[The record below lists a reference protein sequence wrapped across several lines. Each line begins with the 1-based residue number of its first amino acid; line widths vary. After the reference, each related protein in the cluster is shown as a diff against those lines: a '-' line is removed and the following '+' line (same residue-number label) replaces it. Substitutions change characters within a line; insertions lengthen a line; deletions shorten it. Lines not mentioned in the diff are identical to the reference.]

1 MIKLFHSVVRLFT
14 SVSFLTIPP
23 FYNQVAHLRLV
34 GAKWPPLVLFLV
46 VIVRTAFQVVT
57 VRINFTR
64 GDLKESEVQELAI
77 LVLFDAVTS

>member
-1 MIKLFHSVVRLFT
+1 M
-14 SVSFLTIPP
+14 
-23 FYNQVAHLRLV
+23 
-34 GAKWPPLVLFLV
+34 VLFLV